1 MFETSCFSQ
10 KNLIQLITDQSQSI
24 VSNKKGKN
32 LSNSCKLPPSADQV
46 LNRHLGSA
54 LPNHIPHPKNTIWF
68 FSVVKLASDIEKKHG
83 GINILVNN
91 ASIAFEFNEE
101 PSKEPFAYQAKETIH
116 TNYFGTRMVCKHLF
130 PLLRSGARVVNM
142 SSDSGFLAMI
152 PGETLRNKL
161 KRTDLSIDELDNI
174 MNDFVDAAQ
183 AGKHEANGLFLCY
196 K

>member
-1 MFETSCFSQ
+1 ML
-10 KNLIQLITDQSQSI
+10 LIGLFD
-24 VSNKKGKN
+24 
-32 LSNSCKLPPSADQV
+32 
-46 LNRHLGSA
+46 
-54 LPNHIPHPKNTIWF
+54 
-68 FSVVKLASDIEKKHG
+68 FSVVKLASDIKNKHG
-83 GINILVNN
+83 GIDILVNN

-116 TNYFGTRMVCKHLF
+116 TNYFGTKMACKHLF

-174 MNDFVDAAQ
+174 MNGFVESAQ